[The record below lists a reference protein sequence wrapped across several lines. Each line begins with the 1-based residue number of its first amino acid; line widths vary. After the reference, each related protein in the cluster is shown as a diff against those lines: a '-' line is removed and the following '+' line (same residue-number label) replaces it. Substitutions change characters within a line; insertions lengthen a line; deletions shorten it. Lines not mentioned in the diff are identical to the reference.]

1 MVTYQ
6 NAEYVTIDNQ
16 NAETLQQM
24 LYDGGYGSADGNAL
38 LIYYTAGTP
47 EVYSTEVRGVFNTG
61 ISEDAEVVW
70 DHIWNPYYFT
80 GGGGAEGAY
89 SEMAAPAGFTKTS
102 EYTWTGKDFA
112 NKYGH
117 FNASDISAYSDL
129 WFAMKTDAPGNIYL
143 QGAPNNGQITG
154 EWVYVH
160 IHQNDDGTWTKEY
173 RTADGYYSPAT
184 KHTGITGT
192 KLTDLVGWKS
202 GVNQGSYPNASEDAT
217 ATAYFTEVIGVKM
230 PFKTN
235 IAENATKILNA
246 PLKENSIAASETAAP
261 EGYSSV
267 STFSG
272 SWDDTNLHLG
282 THGDKTDLSAYSTL
296 YFAIKV
302 ENVTIKPYGST
313 KYTTSAW
320 IYFTYT
326 KTAETT
332 WTVNARSNDGSFNV
346 TVEDISGAEG
356 SSANYPLNALSTL
369 MYGGSG
375 DKYMTMTN
383 NGDGVVYATEVLG
396 VLAESAE

>member
-1 MVTYQ
+1 MPAATV
-6 NAEYVTIDNQ
+6 EVGG
-16 NAETLQQM
+16 ETV
-24 LYDGGYGSADGNAL
+24 
-38 LIYYTAGTP
+38 
-47 EVYSTEVRGVFNTG
+47 E
-61 ISEDAEVVW
+61 
-70 DHIWNPYYFT
+70 
-80 GGGGAEGAY
+80 
-89 SEMAAPAGFTKTS
+89 
-102 EYTWTGKDFA
+102 
-112 NKYGH
+112 
-117 FNASDISAYSDL
+117 
-129 WFAMKTDAPGNIYL
+129 
-143 QGAPNNGQITG
+143 
-154 EWVYVH
+154 
-160 IHQNDDGTWTKEY
+160 
-173 RTADGYYSPAT
+173 
-184 KHTGITGT
+184 
-192 KLTDLVGWKS
+192 
-202 GVNQGSYPNASEDAT
+202 AT
-217 ATAYFTEVIGVKM
+217 ATAYFTEVIGIKM

-375 DKYMTMTN
+375 AKYMTMTN